1 MITVIRRRLGPIL
14 AAVMLCTAAAHV
26 QGASPFEVSL
36 GYSCVRANAA
46 PGQCG
51 CFSMNGGSGAFA
63 VSIGRGIGVVP
74 MLEAI
79 SRITSSARDAR

>member
-14 AAVMLCTAAAHV
+14 AAALLCTAAAHG
-26 QGASPFEVSL
+26 QGVSPFEVSQ
-36 GYSCVRANAA
+36 GYSYLRANAA

-63 VSIGRGIGVVP
+63 HFANPGR
-74 MLEAI
+74 
-79 SRITSSARDAR
+79 